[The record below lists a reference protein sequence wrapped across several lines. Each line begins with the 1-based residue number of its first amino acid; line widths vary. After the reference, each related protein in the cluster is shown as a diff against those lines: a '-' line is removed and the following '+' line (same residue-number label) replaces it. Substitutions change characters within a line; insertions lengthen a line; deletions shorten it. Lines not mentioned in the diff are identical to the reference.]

1 MFFGG
6 LQKFS
11 LIDYPRRPCAVIFT
25 MGCNFKCPYCHNP
38 ELISLTKKTFVL
50 VSEQEI
56 LKFLDSR
63 KDKIDAVSITGGEPT
78 IHNDLLD
85 FMSKLKTMGFLVKL
99 DSNGT
104 NPFVLQEALD
114 KKLVDCFAMDVKAP
128 LAQYSNIVARP
139 VILNDIKKSIEI
151 IKNSGID
158 HEFRT
163 TIVKSLLSKEDI
175 LEIGELVTGAK
186 RYYLQKFIP
195 TKTYNSTFLTQ
206 TTYSDEE
213 LEILRKELALK
224 VQYCKV
230 R

>member
-11 LIDYPRRPCAVIFT
+11 LIDYPGRPCVIVFT
-25 MGCNFKCPYCHNP
+25 IGCNFKCPYCHNP
-38 ELISLTKKTFVL
+38 ELISLTKKTFVIIP
-50 VSEQEI
+50 EQEI
-56 LKFLDSR
+56 LRFLETR
-63 KDKIDAVSITGGEPT
+63 KGKIDAVSITGGEPT
-78 IHNDLLD
+78 LHDDLLN
-85 FMSKLKTMGFLVKL
+85 FMSKLKAMGFLIKL

-104 NPFVLQEALD
+104 RPLVLQEALD
-114 KKLVDCFAMDVKAP
+114 KKLVDCLAMDVKAP
-128 LAQYSNIVARP
+128 LAKYNSIVASP
-139 VILNDIKKSIEI
+139 VVLEDIKKSIDL

-158 HEFRT
+158 YEFRT

-175 LEIGELVTGAK
+175 LEIGNLVSGAR

-195 TKTYNSTFLTQ
+195 TKTYDSTFLTQ

-213 LEILRKELALK
+213 FETLRKEIAPK

>member
-1 MFFGG
+1 M
-6 LQKFS
+6 QKFS
-11 LIDYPRRPCAVIFT
+11 LIDYPGRPCAIVFT

-38 ELISLTKKTFVL
+38 ELISLTKKTFVV

-56 LKFLDSR
+56 LRFLESR
-63 KDKIDAVSITGGEPT
+63 KGKIDAVSITGGEPT
-78 IHNDLLD
+78 LHDDLLD
-85 FMSKLKTMGFLVKL
+85 FMFKLKTMGFLIKL

-104 NPFVLQEALD
+104 RPLVLQEALD
-114 KKLVDCFAMDVKAP
+114 KKLVDCLAMDVKAP
-128 LAQYSNIVARP
+128 LAKYNSIVASP
-139 VILNDIKKSIEI
+139 VVLEDIKKSIDL

-158 HEFRT
+158 YEFRT

-175 LEIGELVTGAK
+175 LEIGDLVSGAR
-186 RYYLQKFIP
+186 RYYLQKFVP
-195 TKTYNSTFLTQ
+195 TKTYDSTFLTQ

-213 LEILRKELALK
+213 FETLRKEIAPK